1 MHAKL
6 LIVDDQPMLL
16 HGLRQALSA
25 YSNLTLAGEAKTG
38 EAALKLAGELT
49 PDLVVM
55 AIHLPDI
62 NGIEVA
68 RQILKAQPSV
78 KILIFTR
85 DANRTLVQEALQVGA
100 SGYVLKNGGVE
111 EFIHAIEEVMGG
123 KLFLSAEVSAG
134 IVDDYQRSLVGKAGP
149 PKPVLSEREKQ
160 LLRLIAEGRR
170 NKEIAAELKLSP
182 NSIETYRAR
191 LMKKVGYR
199 NTAQLVRYAIRE
211 GIAPL

>member
-16 HGLRQALSA
+16 NGLRQALSA
-25 YSNLTLAGEAKTG
+25 YSTLTLAGEATTG
-38 EAALKLAGELT
+38 ESALKLAGKLS

-100 SGYVLKNGGVE
+100 SGYVLKNGGVG

-134 IVDDYQRSLVGKAGP
+134 IVADYQKTLVEKAEP
-149 PKPVLSEREKQ
+149 PKPLLSERERQ

-170 NKEIAAELKLSP
+170 NKEIAAELGLSP